1 MNAADP
7 QLLARLRD
15 ALNAGRDSEA
25 ETIAEAILA
34 QAPGHAPTL
43 AALSLRARLR
53 GDFESA
59 RSWARAGLEHDPHS
73 SLLLFHLGAAH
84 EAAGEFAD
92 AESTLRSAIG
102 ADPDNALARF
112 WLGGVLQREGKVDD
126 AVSVWMQA
134 LACGERT
141 GFLRAMTNGPGEVR
155 QRIASAQAAVRSA
168 RAAALESALRPLRER
183 YGIAALD
190 RVERAFAG
198 HLGGEAPQPTHPLQQ
213 PSFLFV
219 PGLPAKPWWER
230 SDFPFFARI
239 EAETDAIR
247 EELLAV
253 LADEDGLAPYVDM
266 PDDAPAAAMWRTLN
280 RSPSWSGY
288 HLYRH
293 GERIGEHAR
302 RCPRTMAALDAL
314 PLLRIPGHGP
324 EALFSVLR
332 PGTHI
337 PPHTG
342 VMNGRLT
349 VHLPLVVPP
358 DCGALAA
365 AREPRAWTEGECLVF
380 DDSYVHEA
388 WNRSE
393 HTRVVL
399 IFDVWNPDLSIAER
413 EALSAGIAAI
423 GEFHRRHGSGDPMR
437 ETGH

>member
-1 MNAADP
+1 MSAPDP

-15 ALNAGRDSEA
+15 ALNAGRDDQANAVA
-25 ETIAEAILA
+25 ESILT
-34 QAPGHAPTL
+34 QSPGHAPTL

-53 GDFESA
+53 GDAERAKLHA
-59 RSWARAGLEHDPHS
+59 RNGLGHDPRS

-84 EAAGEFAD
+84 EAAGESEE
-92 AESTLRSAIG
+92 AESSLRSAID

-112 WLGGVLQREGKVDD
+112 WLGSVLHRDGNNDE
-126 AVSVWMQA
+126 AISAWMQA

-141 GFLRAMTNGPGEVR
+141 GFLRAMANGPGEVR
-155 QRIASAQAAVRSA
+155 QRVETAQVAVQAARSA
-168 RAAALESALRPLRER
+168 ALDDALRPPHERHGGAALE
-183 YGIAALD
+183 
-190 RVERAFAG
+190 RVERAFG
-198 HLGGEAPQPTHPLQQ
+198 GYRGGEAPQPAHPLQQ

-219 PGLPAKPWWER
+219 PGLPEKPWRER
-230 SDFPFFARI
+230 GDFPFLASI
-239 EAETDAIR
+239 EAQTDAIR

-266 PDDAPAAAMWRTLN
+266 PDDAPAAPMWRTLN

-293 GERIGEHAR
+293 GERIEAHAR

-349 VHLPLVVPP
+349 VHLPLIVPP
-358 DCGALAA
+358 DCGALAV

-388 WNRSE
+388 WNRSA

-399 IFDVWNPDLSIAER
+399 IFDLWNPDLTAVER
-413 EALSAGIAAI
+413 EALAAGIAAI
-423 GEFHRRHGSGDPMR
+423 GDFHRRHGGTDPMR
-437 ETGH
+437 EDGH